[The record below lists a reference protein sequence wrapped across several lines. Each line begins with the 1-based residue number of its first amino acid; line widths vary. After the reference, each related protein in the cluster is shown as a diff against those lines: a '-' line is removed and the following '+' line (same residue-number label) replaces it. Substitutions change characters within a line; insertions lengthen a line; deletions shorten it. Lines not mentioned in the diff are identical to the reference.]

1 LCSKTLRFDTD
12 TGAMTGDIRA
22 RGESVGIHGEDIIL
36 MAVIVQE
43 PAQDFIP
50 EQYKWRLKKN

>member
-1 LCSKTLRFDTD
+1 
-12 TGAMTGDIRA
+12 MTGDIRA